1 MKDIKKEDFALKSN
15 FILSAKQKTT
25 IHHIM
30 NILVAQAPVYSQ
42 IELNLYYEKEGLFS
56 GKLHIFSGKKS
67 FYVTGEGETVNF
79 LVRNLYKKI
88 QRQLMRWK
96 KSRSRDEITGVFQ
109 LTTLSAFD
117 ASEAMK
123 KAS

>member
-1 MKDIKKEDFALKSN
+1 MRDLKKEDFALKSN
-15 FILSAKQKTT
+15 FILSARQRTT
-25 IHHIM
+25 IYHIM
-30 NILVAQAPVYSQ
+30 NTLVAQAPVYSR

-88 QRQLMRWK
+88 QKQLMRWK
-96 KSRSRDEITGVFQ
+96 RSRSRDEITGAFQ
-109 LTTLSAFD
+109 LTTLSSFNV
-117 ASEAMK
+117 SESVK
-123 KAS
+123 KAG